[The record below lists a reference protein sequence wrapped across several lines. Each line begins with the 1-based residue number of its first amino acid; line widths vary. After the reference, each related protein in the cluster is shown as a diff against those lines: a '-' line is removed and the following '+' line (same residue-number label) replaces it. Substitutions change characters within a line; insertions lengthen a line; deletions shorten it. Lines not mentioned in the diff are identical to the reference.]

1 MWPFLQ
7 FAGHRYGG
15 PAPAVWVLVRSATA
29 AILTV
34 CEGSL
39 HVGVAGRPAPD
50 VHPQKNLL
58 IFCGQNA
65 GLHNAVA
72 EQLRGQFRGQSFL
85 SVLSL
90 RFLRCPNGQTALCY
104 RPALL

>member
-58 IFCGQNA
+58 IFCGRNA
-65 GLHNAVA
+65 GLHDAVA
-72 EQLRGQFRGQSFL
+72 EQLRGQFRGQLFL
-85 SVLSL
+85 PVLSL